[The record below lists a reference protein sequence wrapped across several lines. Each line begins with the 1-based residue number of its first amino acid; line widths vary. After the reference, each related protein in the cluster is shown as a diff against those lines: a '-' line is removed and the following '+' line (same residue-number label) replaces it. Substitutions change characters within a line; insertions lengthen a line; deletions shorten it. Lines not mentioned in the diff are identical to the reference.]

1 MKSSGPGPGIIVPF
15 ALFTD
20 LLNQSPPD
28 FELNV
33 SSENC
38 LEKNIGI
45 GFSLIKLAVKVI
57 RNGILKHSL
66 KIKRILKRMDFEN
79 CKCAA
84 HFSFA
89 QPQNASVVPI
99 PNAAPLIDFG
109 LNVLA
114 TGQVD

>member
-28 FELNV
+28 LELKE

-45 GFSLIKLAVKVI
+45 GFFYRLFSNKTCRQSNI
-57 RNGILKHSL
+57 NGFLKHSV
-66 KIKRILKRMDFEN
+66 KNKKNKEN
-79 CKCAA
+79 G
-84 HFSFA
+84 F
-89 QPQNASVVPI
+89 
-99 PNAAPLIDFG
+99 
-109 LNVLA
+109 
-114 TGQVD
+114 